1 MIHRSVPCRVRTLIH
16 CGLLA
21 GALGTAPAGRAVTL
35 SDWSSLV
42 SFRPDPAL
50 QGKIQSRQADPEAGP
65 WSIQK
70 IERSR
75 GELLLQSTALVVT
88 KMPAFNGKVVDSR
101 GLLSH
106 VRQHLADFFDP
117 ALANY
122 GPVSPDDQAALS
134 SPNPAGAMV
143 HVTYKVEGGG
153 RDAAFLVAESTA
165 DHITWTSLHGG
176 KASLSNNLY
185 SGNRELGVETALP
198 LEGCV
203 LYCRAAMRAAEAG
216 TPQEEK
222 ALAGQSQTL
231 WLNVFQNIRAFIEN
245 SGGAVV
251 DDLEPPINTLVKWND
266 VAKTFHQP
274 KIPWQDMDGLW
285 SSTDKEKR
293 FSIQFH
299 GLSSPAEF
307 IERNRKG
314 KELRVPVM
322 VQIVPG
328 AKGVSTYVL
337 ERPNDSKDVLTFY
350 DFGALLQGDIIASKP
365 KPSRLVLTR
374 NGEKLKAEW
383 YGLTIS
389 RDAGGRLATT
399 KQPGVVKAR
408 IYEFKP
414 DGL

>member
-1 MIHRSVPCRVRTLIH
+1 M
-16 CGLLA
+16 
-21 GALGTAPAGRAVTL
+21 
-35 SDWSSLV
+35 
-42 SFRPDPAL
+42 
-50 QGKIQSRQADPEAGP
+50 
-65 WSIQK
+65 
-70 IERSR
+70 
-75 GELLLQSTALVVT
+75 
-88 KMPAFNGKVVDSR
+88 
-101 GLLSH
+101 
-106 VRQHLADFFDP
+106 
-117 ALANY
+117 
-122 GPVSPDDQAALS
+122 
-134 SPNPAGAMV
+134 
-143 HVTYKVEGGG
+143 
-153 RDAAFLVAESTA
+153 
-165 DHITWTSLHGG
+165 
-176 KASLSNNLY
+176 
-185 SGNRELGVETALP
+185 
-198 LEGCV
+198 
-203 LYCRAAMRAAEAG
+203 
-216 TPQEEK
+216 
-222 ALAGQSQTL
+222 
-231 WLNVFQNIRAFIEN
+231 
-245 SGGAVV
+245 
-251 DDLEPPINTLVKWND
+251 
-266 VAKTFHQP
+266 AKTFHQP

-314 KELRVPVM
+314 KELRMPVM